1 MTKNKHNPDPARE
14 YYSITAELWEERSN
28 DTEPVSSFALRDT
41 LELLHLIQRPD
52 NASRLH
58 EAAKAVGYNP
68 WELARFKEA
77 LADATEVLDGIM
89 GQIDDLEREAEA

>member
-1 MTKNKHNPDPARE
+1 MERE
-14 YYSITAELWEERSN
+14 RPLDNYYTVTVERFEDSN
-28 DTEPVSSFALRDT
+28 DDAETIRGADLRDV

-68 WELARFKEA
+68 WELARLKEA

-89 GQIDDLEREAEA
+89 DQIDGLEREAEA